1 MIISNHLICHLLL
14 LLYVSIRKK
23 VVCHNC
29 KLLRYFRNS
38 TSVIYI
44 SKLLSVSSSVP
55 CILLIL
61 THLKEGVSKCTP
73 SFFMHKAPTF
83 TSWGFVIT

>member
-1 MIISNHLICHLLL
+1 MKMIISNHLICHLFL

-38 TSVIYI
+38 TSV
-44 SKLLSVSSSVP
+44 P

-61 THLKEGVSKCTP
+61 THLKGAVSNFRFDTAP
-73 SFFMHKAPTF
+73 SF
-83 TSWGFVIT
+83 

>member
-1 MIISNHLICHLLL
+1 MAHEDDYKQSSHMPSFLVVICQHK
-14 LLYVSIRKK
+14 KK

-38 TSVIYI
+38 TSV
-44 SKLLSVSSSVP
+44 P

-61 THLKEGVSKCTP
+61 THLKGAVSNFRFDTAP
-73 SFFMHKAPTF
+73 SF
-83 TSWGFVIT
+83 